1 MAHFG
6 PRKAHF
12 GPRTAHF
19 GPRLCSFWSANFADQ
34 NELTPARLGNSPKL
48 KTIPQVIPQTLPPR
62 SRTSTETPEPALSR
76 PRADLAP
83 FPSRRMSVSFLAE
96 FIHLICRICSSNL
109 EFLREQRCQLRMQ
122 NEAHVVAHVCQ
133 AHGATAQCGTG

>member
-1 MAHFG
+1 MPPGVDRGGKGVDRGGKRLPPLWTPG
-6 PRKAHF
+6 PPRPGL
-12 GPRTAHF
+12 GP
-19 GPRLCSFWSANFADQ
+19 PRGK
-34 NELTPARLGNSPKL
+34 TPTYQLVK
-48 KTIPQVIPQTLPPR
+48 PQTLPPPL
-62 SRTSTETPEPALSR
+62 SRTSNDNPEPALSR
-76 PRADLAP
+76 PIADLAP
-83 FPSRRMSVSFLAE
+83 LPRRRMSVSFLAE